1 MSANRRRRGRAG
13 RVAVTVAVVA
23 AVGAAAAAGLG
34 LPDLGSEAG
43 TGSAAPPKTTK
54 VTRQTLVDTQTE
66 DGKLGHGDSATVS
79 GRLAGT
85 VTELPVAGSTI
96 VRGQP
101 LYRVDNTPV
110 VLLYGGLP
118 AYRNLAPGTE
128 GADVRQFEQNLAAL
142 GYKGFTVDDEYT
154 ASTATAVKA
163 WQGKL
168 GLTKTGVVE
177 LGRVF
182 YAVGPVRVD
191 AQKAAAGDAI
201 GPGAAVLTCTGTGP
215 VVTVTLEVADQR
227 LAVVGAAVT
236 VELPAGTK
244 VPGKI
249 AKVETVITPAE
260 GNNPAE
266 TNLEVTVTPDDAAAF
281 AGLEH
286 VTVEV
291 GFTASRKEQVL
302 TVPVS
307 ALLALAE
314 GGYGLQIV
322 EGGTSRIVAVELG
335 MFAAGRV
342 EVSGAGI
349 TDGTQV
355 GVPS

>member
-1 MSANRRRRGRAG
+1 MTVGRRRRSRAG
-13 RVAVTVAVVA
+13 RVAVAVVAVA

-34 LPDLGSEAG
+34 LPDRDSDAS
-43 TGSAAPPKTTK
+43 TQAAAAPPKTTK

-66 DGKLGHGDSATVS
+66 DGKLGHGTSATVS
-79 GRLAGT
+79 GRLSGT
-85 VTELPVAGSTI
+85 LTELPAVGAT
-96 VRGQP
+96 VQRGQP
-101 LYRVDNTPV
+101 LYKVDDTPV

-128 GADVRQFEQNLAAL
+128 GADVRQFEENLAAL

-177 LGRVF
+177 LGRVV
-182 YAVGPVRVD
+182 YAVGAVRVEEH
-191 AQKAAAGDAI
+191 KAALGDPAG
-201 GPGAAVLTCTGTGP
+201 GALLTCTGTGP
-215 VVTVTLEVADQR
+215 VVTVSLEVSEQR
-227 LAVVGAAVT
+227 LAAVGTAVT
-236 VELPAGTK
+236 VKLPTGKT
-244 VPGKI
+244 VPGKVV
-249 AKVETVITPAE
+249 KVVTVITPAQ
-260 GNNPAE
+260 GNTPAE
-266 TNLEVTVTPDDAAAF
+266 TNLEVTVTPDDGAAF
-281 AGLEH
+281 AGLDQI
-286 VTVEV
+286 TVEV
-291 GFTASRKEQVL
+291 VFTASRKENVL

-314 GGYGLQIV
+314 GGYGLQVV
-322 EGGTSRIVAVELG
+322 EQGAGRVVAVELG

-342 EVSGAGI
+342 EVSGGGL
-349 TDGTQV
+349 TEGMQV

>member
-1 MSANRRRRGRAG
+1 
-13 RVAVTVAVVA
+13 VAVTVVAVA

-34 LPDLGSEAG
+34 LPDRTSDAG
-43 TGSAAPPKTTK
+43 TQSAAGVPPKTAK
-54 VTRQTLVDTQTE
+54 VTRQALVDTQTE
-66 DGKLGHGDSATVS
+66 DGKLGHGTSVTVS

-85 VTELPVAGSTI
+85 VTELPATGST
-96 VRGQP
+96 VQRGQA
-101 LYRVDNTPV
+101 LYKVDNKPV

-128 GADVRQFEQNLAAL
+128 GADVRQFEENLAAL

-168 GLTKTGVVE
+168 GLEKTGVVE
-177 LGRVF
+177 LGRVV
-182 YAVGPVRVD
+182 YAVGAVRVD
-191 AQKAAAGDAI
+191 SHKAALGDPAG
-201 GPGAAVLTCTGTGP
+201 GALLTCTGTGP
-215 VVTVTLEVADQR
+215 VVTVTLEVSEQR
-227 LAVVGAAVT
+227 LATVGAVVT
-236 VELPAGTK
+236 VELPTGTR
-244 VPGKI
+244 VPGKV

-266 TNLEVTVTPDDAAAF
+266 TNLEVTVTPDDGAAF
-281 AGLEH
+281 AGLAH

-291 GFTASRKEQVL
+291 GFTASRKDNVL
-302 TVPVS
+302 TVPVA

-314 GGYGLQIV
+314 GGYGLQVV
-322 EGGTSRIVAVELG
+322 ENGAGRIVAVQLG
-335 MFAAGRV
+335 MFASGRV
-342 EVSGAGI
+342 EVSGGGI
-349 TDGTQV
+349 TEGMQV

>member
-1 MSANRRRRGRAG
+1 MSVRRRRGRAR
-13 RVAVTVAVVA
+13 RVVVTVAAVV

-34 LPDLGSEAG
+34 LPDRGSDAS
-43 TGSAAPPKTTK
+43 TGSAAAPPKTTK

-66 DGKLGHGDSATVS
+66 DGKLGHGDPVTVS
-79 GRLAGT
+79 GRLRGT
-85 VTELPVAGSTI
+85 LTEVPAVGAT
-96 VRGQP
+96 VQRGQA

-118 AYRNLAPGTE
+118 AYRDLAPGTE
-128 GADVRQFEQNLAAL
+128 GDDVRQFEENLAAL

-163 WQGKL
+163 WQGRL

-177 LGRVF
+177 LGRVV
-182 YAVGPVRVD
+182 YAAGPVRVD
-191 AQKAAAGDAI
+191 EHKAATGDPAN
-201 GPGAAVLTCTGTGP
+201 GALLTCTGTGP

-236 VELPAGTK
+236 VKLPTGKSVSGK
-244 VPGKI
+244 VV
-249 AKVETVITPAE
+249 KVETVITPAQ
-260 GNNPAE
+260 GNAPAG
-266 TNLEVTVTPDDAAAF
+266 TDLEVTVTPDDAAALE
-281 AGLEH
+281 GLYQM
-286 VTVEV
+286 TVEV
-291 GFTASRKEQVL
+291 GFTAARKEDVL

-314 GGYGLQIV
+314 GGYGLQVV
-322 EGGTSRIVAVELG
+322 EGSTSRIVAVELG

-342 EVSGAGI
+342 EVSGGGV
-349 TDGTQV
+349 TEGMQV
-355 GVPS
+355 GVPA

>member
-34 LPDLGSEAG
+34 LPDRGSEAG
-43 TGSAAPPKTTK
+43 TGSSTAPPKTTK
-54 VTRQTLVDTQTE
+54 VTRQTLVDTKTE
-66 DGKLGHGDSATVS
+66 DGKLGHGTTVTVA
-79 GRLAGT
+79 GRLGGT
-85 VTELPVAGSTI
+85 LTELPAVGST
-96 VRGQP
+96 VQRGQS

-118 AYRNLAPGTE
+118 AYRNLAPGVE
-128 GADVRQFEQNLAAL
+128 GADVRQFEENLAAL

-168 GLTKTGVVE
+168 GLTKTGVVD
-177 LGRVF
+177 LGRVV
-182 YAVGPVRVD
+182 YAAGAVRVD
-191 AQKAAAGDAI
+191 EHKAAVGDPAN
-201 GPGAAVLTCTGTGP
+201 GALLTCTGTGP
-215 VVTVTLEVADQR
+215 VVTATLEVSEQR
-227 LAVVGAAVT
+227 LATVGAAVT
-236 VELPAGTK
+236 IKLPTGKT
-244 VPGKI
+244 VPGKVV
-249 AKVETVITPAE
+249 KVVTVITPAQN
-260 GNNPAE
+260 NNPAE

-281 AGLEH
+281 AGFDQI
-286 VTVEV
+286 TVEV
-291 GFTASRKEQVL
+291 GFTASRKENVL

-314 GGYGLQIV
+314 GGYGLQV
-322 EGGTSRIVAVELG
+322 VDGGTSRVVAVELG

-342 EVSGAGI
+342 EVSGGGI
-349 TDGTQV
+349 TEGMLV